1 MMKNDLLMRNPLRQL
16 GYGSEDIL
24 EAGAFGAILA
34 RAGLGK
40 TAFLVQI
47 ALHTM
52 LRDRN
57 VLHISLDDPVD
68 KVTLWYQEVFNLMVQ
83 SRQANPSPELWDGL
97 LPHRF
102 IMTFKVEGFSV
113 PKLRERLTDLTEQN
127 IFNPH
132 TLIIDGLPFDGEARG
147 RLEDLKAMC
156 EDAGLR
162 TWFTVRT
169 HRHEEPG
176 PDGMP
181 PQLTDLQDLF
191 AIALQLLPDGQDI
204 HIRQLK
210 GASGADQDTPLRF
223 DPNTMLIKTS

>member
-1 MMKNDLLMRNPLRQL
+1 MLKKDLILRNPRRLL
-16 GYGSEDIL
+16 GSRTEEKLTDGE
-24 EAGAFGAILA
+24 FGAVLA
-34 RAGLGK
+34 RAGVGK
-40 TAFLVQI
+40 TAFLVQLSLN
-47 ALHTM
+47 AL
-52 LRDRN
+52 LRGKN
-57 VLHISLDDPVD
+57 VLHISLEDPVN
-68 KVTLWYQEVFNLMVQ
+68 KVSLWYREVF
-83 SRQANPSPELWDGL
+83 SRISQQYDINQIEPLWDSV

-169 HRHEEPG
+169 HRHEEPA

-181 PQLTDLQDLF
+181 PQLSDLQDLF

-210 GASGADQDTPLRF
+210 GASGTDQATPLRF
-223 DPNTMLIKTS
+223 DPNTMLIKTT

>member
-1 MMKNDLLMRNPLRQL
+1 MMKKDLMMRNPLRQL
-16 GYGSEDIL
+16 GYGGEDIL
-24 EAGAFGAILA
+24 EAGDFGAILA

-57 VLHISLDDPVD
+57 VLHISLEDPVD
-68 KVTLWYQEVFNLMVQ
+68 KVTLWYQEVFNLMAL
-83 SRQANPSPELWDGL
+83 SRQADPIPDLWDSL
-97 LPHRF
+97 LPYRF

-113 PKLRERLTDLTEQN
+113 PKLRERLTDLTEQK

-132 TLIIDGLPFDGEARG
+132 TLIVDGLPFDDDLHDLLA
-147 RLEDLKAMC
+147 DLKALC
-156 EDAGLR
+156 VETGIR

-181 PQLTDLQDLF
+181 PQLASLQDLF
-191 AIALQLLPDGQDI
+191 TLALQLLPDGQDI
-204 HIRQLK
+204 HIRQIK
-210 GASGADQDTPLRF
+210 GIAGADQDTSLRF
-223 DPNTMLIKTS
+223 DPATMLIKAN